1 MTTASATE
9 TAYSQAAGWADV
21 DHGTRLA
28 RNVPTGTEAANTPA
42 TRHQRARRLRL
53 SSVALL
59 IPGQNASPIPASTAA
74 SASA

>member
-1 MTTASATE
+1 MRAASAIE
-9 TAYSQAAGWADV
+9 TAYSHPAGWADV

-28 RNVPTGTEAANTPA
+28 RKVPAGTEAATTPA

-53 SSVALL
+53 SSAA
-59 IPGQNASPIPASTAA
+59 PQKTSPIAASTTA